1 MTPKSYFV
9 SVFIL
14 TLILVVSIVSQQPAW
29 LQWGKETLLGSPKLQ
44 AHEDSFYQQRVDP
57 IFERYCTD
65 CHQKDKIKGQLR
77 LDSFRQTVFGGRSG
91 DVLGKSEQNSLLLQ
105 RMQLPADDR
114 LAMPPYGRKRHTED
128 ELKVI
133 QLWLAKGAS
142 GKLTEADFSEAPK
155 PQKIIEFKPY
165 QPEHVDELRSTYAAD
180 VAQLQNLYPYNIQYL
195 ARTSKYL
202 EITHLSSA
210 PVADSLFAQ
219 AHQVA
224 PIVQKLNLRNAPI
237 TDQAIEAI
245 LQMPSLT
252 YINLAATQISAQAVA
267 KLLGLNNLKYLVVN
281 KSVLTELP
289 IQKFKQAGIQLTGI
303 EGRR

>member
-1 MTPKSYFV
+1 MTAKSYFV
-9 SVFIL
+9 LVFIL
-14 TLILVVSIVSQQPAW
+14 TLALLGLTISQQPAW
-29 LQWGKETLLGSPKLQ
+29 LQWGKETLLGLPKLQ

-91 DVLGKSEQNSLLLQ
+91 DVLGINEQNSILLQ

-114 LAMPPYGRKRHTED
+114 LAMPPYGRKRHTDD

-142 GKLTEADFSEAPK
+142 GTLTAAEFPNAPK
-155 PQKIIEFKPY
+155 AKRIIEFKPY

-180 VAQLQNLYPYNIQYL
+180 VARLQNLYPYNVQYL

-210 PVADSLFAQ
+210 PVADSLFAHI
-219 AHQVA
+219 HQVA

-237 TDQAIEAI
+237 TDQAIDVI
-245 LQMPSLT
+245 LQMSSLT
-252 YINLAATQISAQAVA
+252 YINLAATQVSAQAVA

-289 IQKFKQAGIQLTGI
+289 IQKFNQAGIQLTGI
-303 EGRR
+303 EG